1 MQQLALFRRVSTF
14 VGTGAAV
21 AGLAL
26 AVAGTAS
33 ASVSIGVACG
43 DSTGLINAINSANTS
58 GGGSVNLAAGC
69 SYALN
74 GAYDGTE
81 DGLPPVTTPIT
92 VNGNGSTIAGNDNGF
107 RIFEVD
113 GPSGNLTLQSVTI
126 TGGNVP
132 DVGGGILDDGA
143 RLTLNRS
150 AVTGNTAGTDTPT
163 GGGIGGG
170 IASGTFFS
178 GLAATLTLNSSQ
190 VNGNTVLG
198 PGAGGG
204 IATGDY
210 APFFGNAP
218 GPASSLTINRS
229 QVNGNVAPDSGG
241 GGIQNLAGNV
251 TVNSS
256 QVNDNTAA
264 NGAGITSGNG
274 NGGAPPGASTLVVNK
289 SEVDGNTA
297 IAPAPTM
304 MGGGTPPFG
313 AGGIAN
319 GGGATINNSQIE
331 DNTATHIIGG
341 GIVNHGAMTINKS
354 VVNDNHAPGHGQFGS
369 AGGIVNINTGAPNSG
384 VLTINN
390 SQVNLNTASFAGG
403 GILNGLPG
411 MALPPAQLKMN
422 HSQVN
427 RNSAG
432 MGGGIFNGDGAVT
445 LNSTAVN
452 GNTPDNCEPPGS
464 VTGCTC

>member
-1 MQQLALFRRVSTF
+1 MQQLGLFRRVGRV
-14 VGTGAAV
+14 VGTGAALAV
-21 AGLAL
+21 FALAL
-26 AVAGTAS
+26 AGTAS
-33 ASVSIGVACG
+33 ASASINVACG
-43 DSTGLINAINSANTS
+43 DSTGLINAINTANTS
-58 GGGSVNLAAGC
+58 GGGSVNLAPGC
-69 SYALN
+69 TYPLTSAFS
-74 GAYDGTE
+74 GE
-81 DGLPPVTTPIT
+81 DGLPAVMTPIT
-92 VNGNGSTIAGNDNGF
+92 VNGNGSTIAGNDTDF
-107 RIFEVD
+107 RVFEVD
-113 GPSGNLTLQSVTI
+113 GPGGKLTLQSVTI

-132 DVGGGILDDGA
+132 DFGGGILDDGA

-150 AVTGNTAGTDTPT
+150 VVTGNTAGMDTPM

-190 VNGNTVLG
+190 VNGNIVLG

-204 IATGDY
+204 IATGNY
-210 APFFGNAP
+210 ALFFGTQP
-218 GPASSLTINRS
+218 GPASSLTANKS
-229 QVNGNVAPDSGG
+229 QVDDNMAPGSGG

-251 TVNSS
+251 TINSS
-256 QVNDNTAA
+256 EVNDNTAA
-264 NGAGITSGNG
+264 NGAGISSGNG
-274 NGGAPPGASTLVVNK
+274 MGGAPPGTSTLVVNK

-304 MGGGTPPFG
+304 MGGGPPFG

-319 GGGATINNSQIE
+319 GNSATINNSQIE

-354 VVNDNHAPGHGQFGS
+354 VVKNNHAPGQGKFGS
-369 AGGIVNINTGAPNSG
+369 AGGIVNINTGDPNSG

-403 GILNGLPG
+403 GILNGFPG
-411 MALPPAQLKMN
+411 MSMPAALLTMN

-427 RNSAG
+427 GNSAA
-432 MGGGIFNGDGAVT
+432 MGGGIFNGNGAVT
-445 LNSTAVN
+445 LNSTAITL
-452 GNTPDNCEPPGS
+452 NTPDNCEPPGG
-464 VTGCTC
+464 VAGCTG